1 MNTRL
6 FRKVSLERLSSP
18 EQLDQL
24 LRVTSPR
31 RWLALVAIFILLAT
45 ALVWGYSGR
54 IATTASGQ
62 GVIVREGGVLNIVTQ
77 GSGLVL
83 NLNVK
88 VGDKVKANQV
98 IGTIAQPVLV
108 EKMKALRESEADAE
122 RERARTMQLHQN
134 SARLQ
139 IDALE
144 RQRANA
150 ERQIGELETQAKLAE
165 EQVTVDDQ
173 LLEKGLVTKQ
183 QTITAKQKLMDLQD
197 QIATHRAQIK
207 QLEAQKFAQQAQPE
221 QEDAELRARV
231 AGLQRDL
238 AGLQKELSL
247 SENVIS
253 PYDGEVLELKVSPG
267 SAVTTGQPIV
277 SIQPEAQSLELIAY
291 LPSLQAKN
299 TRPGMEVQ
307 VSPST
312 IKREEYGFMKGKVVY
327 VSGYPATPA
336 SLMRNFQNESLVTAL
351 TLSGPVTEI
360 RIVLERD
367 PQTPSGFKWS
377 TSRGP
382 QVTVTSGTLCTVQI
396 VTQYQ
401 RPISL
406 VVPFVKEKLGLS

>member
-31 RWLALVAIFILLAT
+31 RWLALVAIFVLLAT
-45 ALVWGYSGR
+45 ALVWGYTGR
-54 IATTASGQ
+54 VATTAGGQ
-62 GVIVREGGVLNIVTQ
+62 GVIVREGGVMNVVTQ

-88 VGDKVKANQV
+88 VGDMVKANQV

-108 EKMKALRESEADAE
+108 EKMKALREAQAEAAQE
-122 RERARTMQLHQN
+122 RSRAFQVHKD

-139 IDALE
+139 VEALE

-150 ERQIGELETQAKLAE
+150 ERQIGELEQQEQLAND
-165 EQVTVDDQ
+165 QVSIDEQ
-173 LLEKGLVTKQ
+173 LLAKGLVTKQ
-183 QTITAKQKLMDLQD
+183 QTITAKQKLVDLQD
-197 QIATHRAQIK
+197 QIANLRAQIK
-207 QLEAQKFAQQAQPE
+207 QFEAQKFAQEAQPQ

-231 AGLQRDL
+231 AGIQRDL
-238 AGLQKELSL
+238 AGMQKELSM
-247 SENVIS
+247 SENVVS
-253 PYDGEVLELKVSPG
+253 PYDGEVLEVKVSPG
-267 SAVTTGQPIV
+267 SAVSTGQPII
-277 SIQPEAQSLELIAY
+277 SIQPDAQNLELIAY

-299 TRPGMEVQ
+299 TKPGMEVQ
-307 VSPST
+307 ISPST
-312 IKREEYGFMKGKVVY
+312 MKREEFGFMKGKVVY

-360 RIVLERD
+360 RVLLERD

-382 QVTVTSGTLCTVQI
+382 QLTVSSGTMCTVQI

-401 RPISL
+401 KPISL
-406 VVPFVKEKLGLS
+406 VLPFVKEKLGLG